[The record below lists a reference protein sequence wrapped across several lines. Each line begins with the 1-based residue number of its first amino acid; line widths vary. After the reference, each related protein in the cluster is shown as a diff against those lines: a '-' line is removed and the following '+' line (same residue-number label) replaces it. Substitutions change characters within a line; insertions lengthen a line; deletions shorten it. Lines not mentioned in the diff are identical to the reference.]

1 MGRTRTL
8 QGTKMIPLRIST
20 QLIKALD
27 ELAKE
32 GGESRNTM
40 MSRLLAAEVLRRQRS
55 RAGKD
60 DGEEA

>member
-1 MGRTRTL
+1 
-8 QGTKMIPLRIST
+8 MIPLRIST